1 MAEPRAARLVPRRA
15 RRVYHTLRAE
25 QRTLRQGVA
34 ALALSTAAGFVAG
47 LILGSITGT
56 LELLPGLLVLIPAS
70 VGMRGMIFGAMGAR
84 LGTGIAA
91 GVFVPTLRRGGLL
104 AQNVEVAIISA
115 ILSSFYLA
123 AMAKLVAS
131 AFGEDTVSLWDLVTI
146 SVVGGVIASAVILVV
161 TIVLAVKS
169 FRRGWDL
176 DAVSTPMVTAIGD
189 MITLPALFLATFIAR
204 NESLNAIVATLC
216 TAAAVGALGWAVL
229 RSSSEVRRTLL
240 EMAGVS
246 ALAPLLDIFAG
257 ALLEAH
263 RTELEAIPGILI
275 LIPPFVSQAGA
286 IGGILSSR
294 LSSKLQLGVITPRG
308 QPERPALVDATVVV
322 ALGLFVFT
330 AIGAIASLLAALTGV
345 ARPPAGLMLGGTML
359 AGVLVLPVTLVVG
372 YYVAVLTTRF
382 GLDPDNHGVPTITA
396 TMDLTGVA
404 AVLFVMSV
412 LGVT

>member
-1 MAEPRAARLVPRRA
+1 M
-15 RRVYHTLRAE
+15 
-25 QRTLRQGVA
+25 QQGVA

-91 GVFVPTLRRGGLL
+91 GVFEPTLRRGSLL
-104 AQNVEVAIISA
+104 GQNVEVAVISA
-115 ILSSFYLA
+115 VLSSFYLA
-123 AMAKLVAS
+123 GMAKLVAS
-131 AFGEDTVSLWDLVTI
+131 AFGEDTISFWDLVTI
-146 SVVGGVIASAVILVV
+146 SVVGGVLASAVILVV
-161 TIVLAVKS
+161 TVVLSVQS

-189 MITLPALFLATFIAR
+189 MVTLPALFLASFIAR
-204 NESLNAIVATLC
+204 NDEANAVAAGACALAAL
-216 TAAAVGALGWAVL
+216 TALLWAVV
-229 RSSSEVRRTLL
+229 RSSREVQRTLI

-246 ALAPLLDIFAG
+246 ALAPILDIFAG
-257 ALLEAH
+257 AVLEAH

-294 LSSKLQLGVITPRG
+294 LSSKLQLGIITPRG
-308 QPERPALVDATVVV
+308 RPERPAIADATIVV
-322 ALGLFVFT
+322 ALGLIVFSV
-330 AIGAIASLLAALTGV
+330 IGVVASVLATLTGV
-345 ARPPAGLMLGGTML
+345 ARPPAGLMVGGTVL
-359 AGVLVLPVTLVVG
+359 AGLLVLPITLVVG

-396 TMDLTGVA
+396 TLDLTGVA